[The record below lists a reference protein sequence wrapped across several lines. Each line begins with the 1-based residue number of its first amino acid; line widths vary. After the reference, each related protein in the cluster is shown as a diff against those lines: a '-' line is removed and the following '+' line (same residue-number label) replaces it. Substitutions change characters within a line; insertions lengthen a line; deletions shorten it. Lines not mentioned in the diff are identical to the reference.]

1 MRGKGGSCCSCGRP
15 VGITPA
21 CAGKSFL
28 KSGYSTVRWDHP
40 RVCGEKRCAVSCT
53 SLAQGSPPRMRG
65 KVGPI
70 VQLCTSAGIT
80 PAYAGKSATLW
91 HFIPVLWDHPRVCGE
106 KMVYF
111 RSPISCLG
119 SPPHMRGKAEPE
131 GLRQLSGGIT
141 PAYAGKR
148 GARRN
153 GKSRPQDHP
162 RVCGEKH
169 ELLHVRTCELGS
181 PPRVRGKASISV
193 SSAHNGHQPKA
204 IGLAA
209 PHALTQQCP
218 ELFCIGHL

>member
-21 CAGKSFL
+21 YAGKSWPDCTAL
-28 KSGYSTVRWDHP
+28 YQCRDHP
-40 RVCGEKRCAVSCT
+40 RICREKRDTMAFYPCVV
-53 SLAQGSPPRMRG
+53 GSPPR
-65 KVGPI
+65 
-70 VQLCTSAGIT
+70 
-80 PAYAGKSATLW
+80 
-91 HFIPVLWDHPRVCGE
+91 
-106 KMVYF
+106 
-111 RSPISCLG
+111 
-119 SPPHMRGKAEPE
+119 MRGKAEPE

-169 ELLHVRTCELGS
+169 DLLHVRTCELGS